1 MKKLLLIINPNAGL
15 QKSRKALA
23 DLIAIFTEY
32 GYLST
37 VCVTARRGDAVAFA
51 QDYAGE
57 YDLIVTSGGDGTLN
71 ETVTGLMCGG
81 HKTPVGYIPAGSTND
96 FAASLGLSSDLLRAA
111 RDIME
116 GRPHPLDVGKFQ
128 DRYFCYTA
136 SFGAFTST
144 SYSTPQNVKNVL
156 GHAAYVLEGI
166 KDLPNIRPQ
175 NVCLEADGQSY
186 EGEYLF
192 GAVCNSTSLGGV
204 LKLAPSMVDM
214 NDGLFETLLIRNPG
228 NAIELQS
235 ILTALTARKYD
246 NPMLT
251 FVRASKL
258 VFQADPNMPWTLDGE
273 YAEGARE
280 ITVEN
285 IRSAITLMVPEK
297 KDE

>member
-15 QKSRKALA
+15 QKTRKALA
-23 DLIAIFTEY
+23 DLIAIFAEY

-51 QDYAGE
+51 QDYAGD

-71 ETVTGLMCGG
+71 ETVTGLMRGG

-116 GRPHPLDVGKFQ
+116 GRPHPLDVGRFR

-136 SFGAFTST
+136 SFGAFTAT

-156 GHAAYVLEGI
+156 GHAAYLLEGL
-166 KDLPNIRPQ
+166 KDLPNIRPRA
-175 NVCLEADGQSY
+175 VRLEADGQVY
-186 EGEYLF
+186 DGDYLF

-204 LKLAPSMVDM
+204 LKLSPGMVDM
-214 NDGLFETLLIRNPG
+214 NDGLFETLLIRNPE
-228 NAIELQS
+228 NAVELQN
-235 ILTALTARKYD
+235 IITALASRNYD
-246 NPMLT
+246 NPMLN
-251 FVRASKL
+251 FVRAARL
-258 VFQADPNMPWTLDGE
+258 VFRPEPGMPWTLDGE
-273 YAEGARE
+273 FAEGAAE
-280 ITVEN
+280 VVVEN
-285 IRSAITLMVPEK
+285 LHSAIELMGPGE
-297 KDE
+297 